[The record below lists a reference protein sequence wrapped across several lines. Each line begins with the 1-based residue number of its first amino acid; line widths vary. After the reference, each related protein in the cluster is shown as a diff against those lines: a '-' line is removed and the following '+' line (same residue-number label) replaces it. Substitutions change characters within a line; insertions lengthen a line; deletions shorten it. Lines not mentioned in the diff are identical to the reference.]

1 MHDPVCVCLMTHID
15 NRCIYAILPRA
26 YCCTEGDPEGK
37 GWCYFEGDTSRYHS
51 ITYHEC
57 YGKWVKVFDHTRGD
71 KIFYCKPHLP
81 DGTKF
86 ELNDI
91 KNGSTRMGGRER
103 NACIKDKEGLAL
115 TTRLCFGYASR
126 VDTAMVRRGLGGPN
140 SKAFSRRS
148 FVERLFYWLNE
159 MGTCSTYPSASLRLW
174 DGLAGHRKMRWYL

>member
-1 MHDPVCVCLMTHID
+1 MFDWIEWKGEKVGDMHNPVCACLMTYLD

-51 ITYHEC
+51 ITYHESN
-57 YGKWVKVFDHTRGD
+57 GKWVKVFDHTRGD

-91 KNGSTRMGGRER
+91 KKRQFKGWAVVKEMHVLRTR
-103 NACIKDKEGLAL
+103 KD
-115 TTRLCFGYASR
+115 
-126 VDTAMVRRGLGGPN
+126 
-140 SKAFSRRS
+140 
-148 FVERLFYWLNE
+148 
-159 MGTCSTYPSASLRLW
+159 
-174 DGLAGHRKMRWYL
+174 